1 MPSILDDPEL
11 LRELGD
17 DIDLRMLDVQ
27 RQAMEA
33 LPDADWDKV
42 AVLLRLAY
50 GRGYMDAV
58 GEEAEG
64 TPHELLA
71 RHGLAKP
78 EKRRRRSSARR

>member
-1 MPSILDDPEL
+1 VASILDDPEL

-27 RQAMEA
+27 RTAIEQ
-33 LPDADWDKV
+33 LPDADWEKL

-64 TPHELLA
+64 RPHALLA
-71 RHGLAKP
+71 RHGLAVP
-78 EKRRRRSSARR
+78 GPRRRRRR